1 MRLVVDVV
9 GVLTGHRT
17 STLLTTS
24 SAVFTVVDDV
34 GVTVCRVSINLAV
47 KRRRRKLVNRKTF
60 LMFSPRNSVL
70 VMVIEFLIK

>member
-1 MRLVVDVV
+1 MDVV

-47 KRRRRKLVNRKTF
+47 KRRRRKLVNRKNISDVFPKKLST
-60 LMFSPRNSVL
+60 SYGDRVP
-70 VMVIEFLIK
+70 KK